1 MSDTPDQPKTVTLS
15 FTFDAFCAAVAI
27 TFTILLLQD
36 ALLYL

>member
-1 MSDTPDQPKTVTLS
+1 MSDTPDQPEPITLS
-15 FTFDAFCAAVAI
+15 FTLDAFCAAVAI